1 MKELRKANIYL
12 SGVLF
17 YLLDVRKLM
26 EDRGKDVTRINE
38 QIDNLFRAK
47 DIIENLEDES
57 NR

>member
-38 QIDNLFRAK
+38 QIDNLCKAK
-47 DIIENLEDES
+47 DIIEKL
-57 NR
+57 

>member
-1 MKELRKANIYL
+1 MKELSKANTYL

-38 QIDNLFRAK
+38 QIDNLFKAK
-47 DIIENLEDES
+47 NIIEKL
-57 NR
+57 